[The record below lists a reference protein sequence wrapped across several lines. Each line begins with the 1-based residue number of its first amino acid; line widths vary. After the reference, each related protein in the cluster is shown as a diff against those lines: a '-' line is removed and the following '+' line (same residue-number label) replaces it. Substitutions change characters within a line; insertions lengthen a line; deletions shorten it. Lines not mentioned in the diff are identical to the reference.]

1 MNRKAII
8 VLIIIAFL
16 IYYPVICG
24 LKDAFIDDNGR
35 FTLKYILDI
44 ISRPNIINAIKFSF
58 EQALLSSLLAT
69 VIGSIASLG
78 LLVLGFRGAKTL
90 RSLSIVPF
98 MAPPMV
104 VVVGFTSLFGEKGW
118 ITSIIPQ
125 LRFLGEGF
133 WGIIAAHVFYN
144 IPLSLNF
151 TYSSLV
157 SIPREIIDSINLYSS
172 GKIKF
177 VFRKIIIPY
186 ILPALLSSF
195 TLTFIYCFTSFAIPL
210 SIGGVK
216 YSTLEVY
223 IYYYYKL
230 MMMPHKAAAIAFIQ
244 YLILLLVVFLFTF
257 FHGRTYAP
265 PIGYTHYKLSVP
277 KSFRVLLYLFTILVF
292 LYLYVP
298 LFSIIYTALYNPY
311 TGEIG
316 LHGFYRI
323 LSLRYDPGL
332 GTELAV
338 VYFNTLYYALMT
350 AFLSIVLCSIIV
362 YFGSGVIDAVYV
374 SLLAISP
381 LTLSL
386 GLLRAY
392 SYYLPP
398 PILII
403 LAHTYAAIPLVTR
416 VLRIGFE
423 RIGRVYVDAARVLGE
438 KGFTL
443 YTRVIYPLMKPSYL
457 VALSLALVVS
467 LGEFGATFFLS
478 TNKTITLAVA
488 IYVYRGV
495 RDWQASGAAATLLLL
510 LTSFILLSLSRKM
523 ERWL

>member
-1 MNRKAII
+1 MNKKAII
-8 VLIIIAFL
+8 VVMIIAFL
-16 IYYPVICG
+16 IYYPVIYG

-35 FTLKYILDI
+35 FTLEYLLDI
-44 ISRPNIINAIKFSF
+44 INRPNIINALKFSF

-78 LLVLGFRGAKTL
+78 LLILGFKGAKTL
-90 RSLSIVPF
+90 RSLSIIPF

-118 ITSIIPQ
+118 VTSIFPQ

-151 TYSSLV
+151 TYSSFV
-157 SIPREIIDSINLYSS
+157 SIPREIVDSINLYSS
-172 GKIKF
+172 GKTVF
-177 VFRKIIIPY
+177 VFRKVIIPY
-186 ILPALLSSF
+186 ILPAMISSY

-210 SIGGVK
+210 SIGGVR

-244 YLILLLVVFLFTF
+244 YLVLLSVVFIFTF
-257 FHGRTYAP
+257 FHGKTYAP
-265 PIGYTHYKLSVP
+265 PIGYTHYKLGVP
-277 KSFRVLLYLFTILVF
+277 KPLKAILYTVTLLVF
-292 LYLYVP
+292 LYLYMP

-311 TGEIG
+311 TSEIN
-316 LHGFYRI
+316 LHGFHRI
-323 LSLRYDPGL
+323 LGLGYDPAL
-332 GTELAV
+332 GTELAL
-338 VYFNTLYYALMT
+338 VYFNTLYYAMMT
-350 AFLSIVLCSIIV
+350 AFLSLVLCSIIV
-362 YFGSGVIDAVYV
+362 YFGTEIVDALYV

-392 SYYLPP
+392 SYFLPP
-398 PILII
+398 PVLII
-403 LAHTYAAIPLVTR
+403 LAHTYAAIPLVIR

-423 RIGRVYVDAARVLGE
+423 RIGRIYVDVAKVLGE

-443 YTRVIYPLMKPSYL
+443 YARVIYPLMRPSYL

-510 LTSFILLSLSRKM
+510 ITSIILLILSRKM